1 MDRQPVNQ
9 DTKTRIAEC
18 FKALVVEKG
27 FEKLK
32 VREITDRAGL
42 TRPTFY
48 TYFKDKY
55 EIIEYIFE
63 TEVAEPV
70 RPFLDKGFL
79 RESVLYFLVQLE
91 KDKAFYREISQFEGQ
106 NSFADCLRR
115 TAVDG
120 VRRYMGDKIKS
131 QERGLY
137 TTENMARYF
146 SAMVEFIV
154 VRWLRQRD
162 PELTTNMA
170 MEIYDL
176 LMMKSPYDLLN
187 GNI

>member
-1 MDRQPVNQ
+1 M
-9 DTKTRIAEC
+9 
-18 FKALVVEKG
+18 
-27 FEKLK
+27 
-32 VREITDRAGL
+32 REITDRAGL

-55 EIIEYIFE
+55 EIIEYVFE

-70 RPFLDKGFL
+70 RPFLEKGFL
-79 RESVLYFLVQLE
+79 RESVLYFLMQLE
-91 KDKAFYREISQFEGQ
+91 KDKAFDREISQFEGQ
-106 NSFADCLRR
+106 NSFGSCLHR
-115 TAVDG
+115 AASDG
-120 VRRYMGDKIKS
+120 VRHYMGDKIKS
-131 QERGLY
+131 REHGLY
-137 TTENMARYF
+137 TTENMTRYF
-146 SAMVEFIV
+146 SAMVEFVV

-162 PELTTNMA
+162 PELTIDMA